1 MRFLPAPK
9 ESNYLNQLEKNA
21 TIYFRKKFPNTICV
35 YGTQWGTYSSGQRI
49 YFKTQYHQDEEVGV
63 KYRVI
68 AIDNLGKSELA
79 IETISLYKFES
90 SDQINS
96 GYTGKNVPT
105 TGMTISPR
113 VFIYTNKLYGDVEK
127 IQKYFNMYQNGVY
140 IQVIDESELHKTL
153 FISYGTPD
161 EEIASK
167 INKALKAKGVNT
179 WFFPEDSIPGDKLH
193 RMMNDAVYNHDR
205 TLLVCSKASVSRSGV
220 LNEIERLLER
230 EANEGGA
237 DIIIPVALDDYIFA
251 DWTPEMAD
259 IKRQVTSR
267 VVSKMNESNFH
278 SVIDKI
284 LKALK
289 L

>member
-9 ESNYLNQLEKNA
+9 ESNHLNQLEKNA

-35 YGTQWGTYSSGQRI
+35 YGTQWGTYLSGQRI

-79 IETISLYKFES
+79 IETISQYKFEF

-205 TLLVCSKASVSRSGV
+205 TLLICSKASVSRSGV

-230 EANEGGA
+230 EASEGGA

-251 DWTPEMAD
+251 EWTPERAD